1 MEVFHASAIKVE
13 HPDTLHSR
21 DFLDFG
27 KGFYI
32 TTLRD
37 QAVNYAQRFVRRCHE
52 AWLNVYELDESYCSY
67 EIKVFDSY
75 NEEWL
80 DFVAECRKGNEI
92 GEYDVVRGG
101 IANDKVFRTIDLYF
115 AGDITKDE
123 ALRRLLYE
131 KPNDQICIR
140 KQEVID
146 KCLIYKES
154 IKL

>member
-1 MEVFHASAIKVE
+1 M
-13 HPDTLHSR
+13 
-21 DFLDFG
+21 
-27 KGFYI
+27 
-32 TTLRD
+32 
-37 QAVNYAQRFVRRCHE
+37 
-52 AWLNVYELDESYCSY
+52 
-67 EIKVFDSY
+67 
-75 NEEWL
+75 
-80 DFVAECRKGNEI
+80 
-92 GEYDVVRGG
+92 VRGG

-131 KPNDQICIR
+131 KTNDQICIR